1 MFLQSMITTLPTPA
15 PAPTLRHLYQ
25 LILFEREYYI
35 SYEGQCRIVR
45 EGSDANCHLNRK
57 QENFISLLCADSRA
71 SNEGSRRFHNHGKG
85 PD

>member
-25 LILFEREYYI
+25 LILFEREYYV

-45 EGSDANCHLNRK
+45 EGSDANCRLNRK

-71 SNEGSRRFHNHGKG
+71 SNEGSRRFHNHG
-85 PD
+85 

>member
-57 QENFISLLCADSRA
+57 QENSFPFSAQISTDA
-71 SNEGSRRFHNHGKG
+71 STRNF
-85 PD
+85 